1 MLFSVTV
8 GTFAYVSLLQ
18 VTRELREISA
28 NLDPAIS
35 RDKEII
41 QKAYQLIA
49 MATRYKAI
57 LFAFT
62 MISFIVTLGISLF
75 LANKFTDPIISL
87 SKKAELIGRGQLTER
102 IDTSSRAC
110 GSHSAC
116 GSHGDEI
123 EELART
129 FNQMASSLQ
138 DRQIEVE
145 RVNQELERR
154 GQVLCEANAKLEK
167 LNAVKS
173 DFLSTVSHELRTPL
187 TVIKG
192 YISLIKNQ
200 RLGPVNEQQL
210 KGLTIADERSDHL
223 NSLIS
228 DLLDL
233 SRIELDRYEIRQE
246 VLDFAALA
254 KMIADSMLPLFKKK
268 GVRFKI
274 CIPAGLPHVYADKQK
289 VSQVLTNLLS
299 NAIKFTPVQ
308 GEVIM
313 EALPDVEKGVYSA
326 LESDNRD
333 PLSVK
338 GSTVNGQRPTVNGTS
353 ISQNWPS
360 QDFIQINVRDT
371 GIGLAEDDAGK
382 IFDKFYQ
389 VDNSNTRE
397 YGGTGLGLCIAR
409 NIVDLHHGR
418 MWVKSKKGEGS
429 VFSFA
434 LPKASSGRLQGRVND
449 ACHSSKEEKFYPS
462 PFTLQPSSPERKIL
476 VVDNNPITREL
487 IITCISKGALISQN
501 WKIFTAH
508 DGIEALEKIFQD
520 PLDLILLDINL
531 PRLNG
536 YDLCQIVK
544 TNEKTKNIPLI
555 ILSASAQRSEID
567 RGFQMGANDYITHPF
582 VPEEIVQRIG
592 SLIG

>member
-1 MLFSVTV
+1 MNLNITQKLMVGFLVVILFSVTV

-18 VTRELREISA
+18 VRREIEEITIK
-28 NLDPAIS
+28 LDPAIS
-35 RDKEII
+35 RDREII
-41 QKAYQLIA
+41 QKAYQLMA
-49 MATRYKAI
+49 MAASYKAI

-62 MISFIVTLGISLF
+62 MLSFIVTLGVSLF

-102 IDTSSRAC
+102 IDI
-110 GSHSAC
+110 GSIAGGNC
-116 GSHGDEI
+116 GDEI
-123 EELART
+123 GELVRT
-129 FNQMASSLQ
+129 FNQMAASLQ

-154 GQVLCEANAKLEK
+154 GQVLCEANAKLER
-167 LNAVKS
+167 LNAIKS

-200 RLGPVNEQQL
+200 RLGSVNEQQL
-210 KGLTIADERSDHL
+210 KGLTIADERADHL

-233 SRIELDRYEIRQE
+233 SRIELDRYEVRQE
-246 VLDFAALA
+246 VLNFAALA
-254 KMIADSMLPLFKKK
+254 KVTADSMLPLFKKK
-268 GVRFKI
+268 GVRFKTR
-274 CIPAGLPHVYADKQK
+274 IPSGILQVYADKQK

-299 NAIKFTPVQ
+299 NAMKFTPVQ
-308 GEVIM
+308 GEVIL
-313 EALPDVEKGVYSA
+313 EALPDVEEGA
-326 LESDNRD
+326 C
-333 PLSVK
+333 
-338 GSTVNGQRPTVNGTS
+338 GAS
-353 ISQNWPS
+353 IENWPARR
-360 QDFIQINVRDT
+360 DFIQVNVRDT
-371 GIGLAEDDAGK
+371 GIGLDEDEADK

-389 VDNSNTRE
+389 VDNSITRE

-434 LPKASSGRLQGRVND
+434 LPKASSALSAAAAPHSLAQP
-449 ACHSSKEEKFYPS
+449 ACSSPS
-462 PFTLQPSSPERKIL
+462 IAEPIEIQKAAPERKIL
-476 VVDNNPITREL
+476 VVDNNPVTREL
-487 IITCISKGALISQN
+487 IITCISREN
-501 WKIFTAH
+501 WKILAAH
-508 DGIEALEKIFQD
+508 DGIEALEKILQD

-544 TNEKTKNIPLI
+544 TNERTKHIPLV
-555 ILSASAQRSEID
+555 ILSASAQRPEID
-567 RGFQMGANDYITHPF
+567 RGFRMGADDYITHPF
-582 VPEEIVQRIG
+582 VPEEIVKRIG